1 MIDRR
6 IIWHDVENGS
16 YQADLRLWHQLA
28 DEAGGPV
35 LDLGAGTGRVA
46 LELAAAGHEVTA
58 VESDPLLLDELG
70 AALAS
75 RS

>member
-16 YQADLRLWHQLA
+16 YAVDLKLWRRLA
-28 DEAGGPV
+28 REAAGPV

-46 LELAAAGHEVTA
+46 L
-58 VESDPLLLDELG
+58 
-70 AALAS
+70 
-75 RS
+75 